1 MLTKTQLRNSFY
13 GKCKIFVSQIFY
25 YRSLYV
31 KFDFRK
37 AQEMLEKCST
47 VLENDFFLRSYT
59 EQFIENARQI
69 IFETFC
75 RIHQCIRYY
84 QNNHYFMKSI
94 FSIEMLAEKLNMNT
108 NDAERWIVNLIKNAR
123 LDAKI
128 DSKRGHVVMSDQAT
142 NPHQQVID
150 KTKNL
155 QVKETYIYM
164 YL

>member
-1 MLTKTQLRNSFY
+1 
-13 GKCKIFVSQIFY
+13 
-25 YRSLYV
+25 
-31 KFDFRK
+31 
-37 AQEMLEKCST
+37 
-47 VLENDFFLRSYT
+47 
-59 EQFIENARQI
+59 
-69 IFETFC
+69 
-75 RIHQCIRYY
+75 
-84 QNNHYFMKSI
+84 MKSI